1 MRRPSSLQSTN
12 AKGESAM
19 KIAIIRASSLAVVLV
34 VAGTLASHGATG
46 LSTNKEN
53 SASAQEHLSGLMA
66 RITLPNGATET
77 VRLDGIGCT
86 ESICSRVLIKAK
98 TTKNALVEMWFDSI
112 VTIRDIRENGALFVL
127 KDHSEQR
134 LSLVSDFRV
143 LYLAKE
149 GTRKE
154 KLDLAKVKS
163 FEILGPSR

>member
-1 MRRPSSLQSTN
+1 
-12 AKGESAM
+12 M
-19 KIAIIRASSLAVVLV
+19 KISIIRTSSLAVVLV

-46 LSTNKEN
+46 PSTNKEN
-53 SASAQEHLSGLMA
+53 SASAQEHLSGLTA

-77 VRLDGIGCT
+77 VRLDGVGCT

-98 TTKNALVEMWFDSI
+98 TAKNALVEMWFDSI
-112 VTIRDIRENGALFVL
+112 VAIRDIREDGALFVL

-143 LYLAKE
+143 LYVAKD

>member
-1 MRRPSSLQSTN
+1 
-12 AKGESAM
+12 M
-19 KIAIIRASSLAVVLV
+19 KISIIRTSSLAVVLL

-46 LSTNKEN
+46 FLTSKEDN
-53 SASAQEHLSGLMA
+53 ASAQEHLTSLMA

-86 ESICSRVLIKAK
+86 ESMCSRVLIKAK
-98 TTKNALVEMWFDSI
+98 TAQSALVEMWFDSI
-112 VTIRDIRENGALFVL
+112 VAIRDIHEDGALFVL

-143 LYLAKE
+143 LYVAKD